1 MVSGIKAR
9 VQGVAGAAG
18 AQRAALCY
26 SGSAVREHL
35 ELSQFGCP
43 QHKLKAVPFPSTT
56 QQQTE
61 GAKSLQ
67 VCLGNLQVYLHKPF
81 LS

>member
-9 VQGVAGAAG
+9 VQGVTGAAG

-43 QHKLKAVPFPSTT
+43 QHKLKAVPFPSSK
-56 QQQTE
+56 QREQNPS
-61 GAKSLQ
+61 KY
-67 VCLGNLQVYLHKPF
+67 V
-81 LS
+81 